1 VSEKH
6 SFSVTILTGPWPLT
20 GLSVVIQSIPL
31 GIAVVHR
38 QHKIIL
44 QKSDEMLC
52 SNEWWNAHKERP
64 VALCIGDERMRNK
77 NKKKQSTA
85 WVHEQTW
92 RGSKKKRWDV
102 SFVD

>member
-6 SFSVTILTGPWPLT
+6 FFSVTILTGPWPLT
-20 GLSVVIQSIPL
+20 GLSVAIQSIPL

-38 QHKIIL
+38 QHNIIL
-44 QKSDEMLC
+44 QQSDEMLC
-52 SNEWWNAHKERP
+52 SNESWNAHKERP

-92 RGSKKKRWDV
+92 RASKKMCWDV